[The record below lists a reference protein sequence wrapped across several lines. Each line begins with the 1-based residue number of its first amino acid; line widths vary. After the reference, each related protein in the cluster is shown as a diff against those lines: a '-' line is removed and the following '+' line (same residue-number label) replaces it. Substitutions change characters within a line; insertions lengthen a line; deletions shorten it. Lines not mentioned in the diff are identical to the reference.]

1 MTVAVSASA
10 ARVVIGLTFALAGLL
25 ATPLHAQRPGQ
36 SFVVTPDSTPA
47 LVGDSVTLRFRI
59 HLHERDQ
66 LLDSVPQVVG
76 TLSPGV
82 RVLSVEKLSGTGARA
97 FDGTARVAF
106 YRTGRRAVPIFG
118 LQFMRVVEGV
128 SRGTLASDSAF
139 VQITPVL
146 PAGNPPLKDIKE
158 LERRSLST
166 WVWLTPALALLASG
180 AGFLLWRRRRRRR
193 TQIVVEPDSLPEPVA
208 PSPYEIA
215 LEQLDGLE
223 GERWPARGSVA
234 RHYEAAAQ
242 VLRQYL
248 EHAHGVG
255 ALERTTPELLW
266 ALPPHLCRGG
276 LRDRC
281 HAVLDEADLVK
292 FAEVRPG
299 ESEAAEFLGRARQ
312 LLASWHQAGV
322 AEESG
327 HALR

>member
-1 MTVAVSASA
+1 MTAAVIPHAASGA
-10 ARVVIGLTFALAGLL
+10 LGLTLALAGLL

-36 SFVVTPDSTPA
+36 SFVVTPDSARA

-76 TLSPGV
+76 DLSPGV
-82 RVLSVEKLSGTGARA
+82 RVLSIEKLSRTGDRA
-97 FDGTARVAF
+97 YDGTARVAF

-128 SRGTLASDSAF
+128 SRATLASDSAF
-139 VQITPVL
+139 VQITPIL

-158 LERRSLST
+158 LERRSLPV
-166 WVWLTPALALLASG
+166 WVWLTAALTLLVSAVG
-180 AGFLLWRRRRRRR
+180 VILWRRRRRRR
-193 TQIVVEPDSLPEPVA
+193 AEVAAEPEPLPEPVA

-215 LEQLDGLE
+215 LEQLEGLE
-223 GERWPARGSVA
+223 RERWPARGSVA

-266 ALPPHLCRGG
+266 ALPPHLSRGG

-299 ESEAAEFLGRARQ
+299 EAEAAEFLARARQ
-312 LLASWHQAGV
+312 LLISWHQAGV
-322 AEESG
+322 AEERV

>member
-1 MTVAVSASA
+1 MTAASG
-10 ARVVIGLTFALAGLL
+10 VVGLVLALAGLL
-25 ATPLHAQRPGQ
+25 ATPLHAQRSGQ
-36 SFVVTPDSTPA
+36 SFVVTPDSARA

-76 TLSPGV
+76 DLSPGV
-82 RVLSVEKLSGTGARA
+82 RVLSVEKLSRTGNRA
-97 FDGTARVAF
+97 YDGAARVAF

-128 SRGTLASDSAF
+128 SRATLASDSAF
-139 VQITPVL
+139 VQITPIL
-146 PAGNPPLKDIKE
+146 PAGNPPLQDIKE
-158 LERRSLST
+158 LERRSFPA
-166 WVWLTPALALLASG
+166 WVWLTAALTVLVSA
-180 AGFLLWRRRRRRR
+180 AGVMLWRRRRRRGAE
-193 TQIVVEPDSLPEPVA
+193 VVAAPEPLPEPVA

-215 LEQLDGLE
+215 LEQLEGLE
-223 GERWPARGSVA
+223 RERWPARGSVA
-234 RHYEAAAQ
+234 RHYEAGAQ

-266 ALPPHLCRGG
+266 SLPPHLSRGG

-281 HAVLDEADLVK
+281 HALLDEADLVK

-299 ESEAAEFLGRARQ
+299 EAEAAEFLARARQ
-312 LLASWHQAGV
+312 LLISWHQAGV
-322 AEESG
+322 AEEAV